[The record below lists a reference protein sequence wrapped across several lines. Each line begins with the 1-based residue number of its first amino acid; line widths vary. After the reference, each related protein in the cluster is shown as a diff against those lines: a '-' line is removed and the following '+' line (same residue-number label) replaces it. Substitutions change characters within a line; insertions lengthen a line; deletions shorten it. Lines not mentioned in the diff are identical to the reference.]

1 MSVIMQDTLKETR
14 LRPPPFVEPTRLPQ
28 RSEPPSLLM
37 SSNNLPLEDD
47 GEEEESST
55 DANETELEFFD
66 ASEGSITE

>member
-1 MSVIMQDTLKETR
+1 
-14 LRPPPFVEPTRLPQ
+14 
-28 RSEPPSLLM
+28 M